1 VTREALLDL
10 TKPDNLLIDIRINP
24 LFLPDAIGLDVRER
38 VDSRRE
44 VITPIYK
51 VQSEKTI
58 EVFKD

>member
-1 VTREALLDL
+1 
-10 TKPDNLLIDIRINP
+10 
-24 LFLPDAIGLDVRER
+24 LFRADAIGLDVGQR

-44 VITPIYK
+44 IIKPIYK